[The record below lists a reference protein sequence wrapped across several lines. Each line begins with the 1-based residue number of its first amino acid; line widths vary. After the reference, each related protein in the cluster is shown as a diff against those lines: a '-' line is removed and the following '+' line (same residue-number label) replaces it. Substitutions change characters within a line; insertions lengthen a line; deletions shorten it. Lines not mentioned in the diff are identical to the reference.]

1 MTFSKFIKFSLIA
14 LAALLI
20 ATVTFFFLWY
30 RSGNLQKTV
39 VSEIGKKFLTIDSNN
54 LPPES
59 EDGELVISQAVGAN
73 FIQKFFGL
81 EEPRTYLILFLNN
94 TELRPAGGFIGTYA
108 VVRMHNA
115 KPEIIKVE
123 GTEILD
129 NLAPKNFPSEP
140 PAPIKEYLGV
150 DRWYFRDSN
159 WSPDFTSAAAKSLE
173 LYKKQKGVS
182 AEEVDT
188 VIAFTP
194 TVIEELLRIIG
205 PIQVNGVEFTA
216 DNFIEKMNYEVEFGF
231 EQRGI
236 SFDERKLMLLEMTKI
251 IINSTAKNLF
261 RHWND
266 YKTLVEKMLT
276 EKQVV
281 MFSTFLESQM
291 VLEAKNWAGKM
302 SGVSYDYLLWADAN
316 LGALKTDH
324 AITRSLSYEI
334 YKDDKD
340 RWIGRVKMTF
350 KHKGVFDWRTTRYRN
365 YARVFVPMGSELIR
379 GIGVM
384 KTDRSAEVGPVA
396 QGIESGRQWFGGF
409 ISVEP
414 GKTGE
419 LTFEY
424 YLAPAVVERIK
435 ANNYRLLVQ
444 KQIGTNNVRLTLG
457 LNFANTLAY
466 AFPVERTD
474 KFGDNSYDYSSIL
487 LKDIDFEVRT
497 K

>member
-1 MTFSKFIKFSLIA
+1 MTFARFIKISFIL

-20 ATVTFFFLWY
+20 AAITFFFLWY

-39 VSEIGKKFLTIDSNN
+39 VSEIGKRFLLIDGNN

-59 EDGELVISQAVGAN
+59 EDGSLVISPAVGAN
-73 FIQKFFGL
+73 FVQKFFGL

-94 TELRPAGGFIGTYA
+94 TELRPGGGFIGTYA
-108 VVRMHNA
+108 VVKMVNA
-115 KPEIIKVE
+115 NPEIIKVE

-129 NLAPKNFPSEP
+129 NLAPTNFASEP

-150 DRWYFRDSN
+150 ERWYFRDSN
-159 WSPDFTSAAAKSLE
+159 WSPDFTTAAVKSLE
-173 LYKKQKGVS
+173 LYKKQKGAG
-182 AEEVDT
+182 AEEIDT

-194 TVIEELLRIIG
+194 TVIEGLLRIIG
-205 PIQVNGVEFTA
+205 PIEVNGVQFTA

-236 SFDERKLMLLEMTKI
+236 SFDERKSMLLEMTKI
-251 IINSTAKNLF
+251 VIHNTAKNIF
-261 RHWND
+261 KHWND
-266 YKTLVEKMLT
+266 YKTLVEKMLI

-281 MFSTFLESQM
+281 MYSTYLDSQA

-302 SGVSYDYLLWADAN
+302 SGVNYDYLLWADAN
-316 LGALKTDH
+316 LGALKTD
-324 AITRSLSYEI
+324 ASIKRSLSYEI
-334 YKDDKD
+334 YQNNEG
-340 RWIGRVKMTF
+340 RWIGRAKMTLQ
-350 KHKGVFDWRTTRYRN
+350 HKGVFDWRTTRYRD

-384 KTDRSAEVGPVA
+384 KTDRSSEAGPVSK
-396 QGIESGRQWFGGF
+396 GIENGRQWFGGF

-419 LTFEY
+419 IAFEY
-424 YLAPAVVERIK
+424 YLASEVVDRIK

-444 KQIGTNNVRLTLG
+444 KQIGTNDTRLTLD
-457 LNFANTLAY
+457 LNFANKLVFAM
-466 AFPVERTD
+466 PVERPD
-474 KFGDNSYDYSSIL
+474 KFGDNRYNYNAVL

-497 K
+497 Q